1 MVNVQ
6 RIEDI
11 AIHGWLRSTL
21 QNAGYGHT
29 DIRHGIRLEGV
40 VSQAGDRS
48 VDLDIELLVVDEIKL
63 VRFHSRL
70 RSRGGTFQLAALA
83 ATRGNRA
90 TLVPRFEVEEEVV
103 EDHSLFHV
111 SANLHLYADH
121 LSQDEFIAMINL
133 FLNEVDSVDNELIS
147 IIEGGA

>member
-11 AIHGWLRSTL
+11 AVHRWLRSTL

-29 DIRHGIRLEGV
+29 DIPHGIRLEGV
-40 VSQAGDRS
+40 GSQTGDRS
-48 VDLDIELLVVDEIKL
+48 VDLDIEILVVDEIKL
-63 VRFHSRL
+63 VRFHSRI
-70 RSRGGTFQLAALA
+70 RSRGGAFQLAALA

-90 TLVPRFEVEEEVV
+90 TLVPRFEVEEEII
-103 EDHSLFHV
+103 DSQSIFHV
-111 SANLHLYADH
+111 SANLHLYAEH
-121 LSQDEFIAMINL
+121 LSHDELIAMINL
-133 FLNEVDSVDNELIS
+133 FLNEVDTVDNELVS